1 MPNANPNPYPNLGT
15 RRSRCLTLTLTL
27 TLTSEAEGLD
37 ALEVLVRLELGRGE
51 ALADAREVRLEDAV
65 PAVLYLQQLE
75 AAALSRHGD
84 AHRAGVEAAE
94 WREGRAMQGE
104 TRAARRETGGRGVA
118 MAYAACSGGPDWRR
132 GAGHGVAERTYSL
145 ASPNPNPNPTRKGG
159 ESTADLSASS
169 EQVRVR
175 VRDRVRVALAAAFA
189 CSRASL

>member
-1 MPNANPNPYPNLGT
+1 MVWTAQWHEGRAAAVRVRVRVSPNPNPKPKPNPNPNQAGYQ
-15 RRSRCLTLTLTL
+15 
-27 TLTSEAEGLD
+27 
-37 ALEVLVRLELGRGE
+37 
-51 ALADAREVRLEDAV
+51 DAV